1 MFKIDNKELA
11 KSMFMAGL
19 EQSGI
24 YEAKHTA
31 VVGGWTD
38 YPIEDFGDEPYV
50 EAPVRQCEIIDYD
63 CDKYVTVK
71 VYDDRG
77 NVTTTSIK
85 RGYVYKQPG
94 RCGED
99 GIHAY
104 SHDTLEDIFG

>member
-1 MFKIDNKELA
+1 MFKIVNKELA
-11 KSMFMAGL
+11 KEMFMGAL
-19 EQSGI
+19 DQSGI
-24 YEAKHTA
+24 YEDKRMA
-31 VVGGWTD
+31 VINGWTD

-71 VYDDRG
+71 VYDDKG

-94 RCGED
+94 WFSGD
-99 GIHAY
+99 ASKTY
-104 SHDTLEDIFG
+104 SHDTLEEIFG